1 MACVAIVNR
10 EPWMVA
16 LSAALTAAG
25 LAAMDIA
32 RADRGGVSAITVYA
46 LSACITEL
54 ANMVGLLSADASNRS
69 MYFVYAIDDHLLLA
83 SWLSF
88 CGTVLPVLG
97 FWFIARDVGWNRVL
111 TLLPSV
117 SGRVASRHLLI
128 GGTVL
133 ALLLVAVRWL
143 NVVPNLGTVTAL
155 LLEIPVIMTFLLARM
170 GGQTNNRKALWLS
183 LLLASAESGRALLFD
198 YLRGNVIAPFVA
210 LVLGV
215 LLGSRSLRP
224 LRTRFFVPIYAVG
237 VTFVVFFGSFGVAR
251 GSAGGVDR
259 LMRTVEL
266 QEIPE
271 EYLEPAQQQQH
282 QQGVLG
288 RLTNFNQLSQIGRV
302 VQEDGFYDGAT
313 LEYLG
318 VAFIPRFL
326 WPDKPAIAKGS
337 WFALRIGQA
346 YVRADGLSS
355 NSVNMT
361 VPGELYLN
369 FGWLGAV
376 CGCFIFGAIFAA
388 LWSRTGFWTD
398 SGNTFGAAFGFFLLW
413 FGIWLGVDLQV
424 MVTLFAM
431 YLTLVVAGAAYR
443 SAFPPTHVRSGMR
456 RGAAIANEA

>member
-1 MACVAIVNR
+1 
-10 EPWMVA
+10 MVA

-25 LAAMDIA
+25 LAAIDIS

-54 ANMVGLLSADASNRS
+54 ANVVGLLSADAPNRS
-69 MYFVYAIDDHLLLA
+69 LYFVYAIDDHLLLA

-97 FWFIARDVGWNRVL
+97 FWAIARDAAWNRVL
-111 TLLPSV
+111 GLLPSV
-117 SGRVASRHLLI
+117 SGHVAFRHLLT

-133 ALLLVAVRWL
+133 SLVIVAVRWM
-143 NVVPNLGTVTAL
+143 NIVPNLGTVTAL
-155 LLEIPVIMTFLLARM
+155 LLEIPVIMTFLLARI
-170 GGQTNNRKALWLS
+170 GGQTNNQKALWLS
-183 LLLASAESGRALLFD
+183 LLIASAESGRALLFD
-198 YLRGNVIAPFVA
+198 YLRGNVIGPFVA

-224 LRTRFFVPIYAVG
+224 LRTRFFVPIYAVA
-237 VTFVVFFGSFGVAR
+237 VIFVVFFGAFGVAR
-251 GSAGGVDR
+251 SSAGGVDR

-266 QEIPE
+266 QEIPD
-271 EYLEPAQQQQH
+271 EYLEPSQQPQQQQ
-282 QQGVLG
+282 GVVG
-288 RLTNFNQLSQIGRV
+288 RLTNFNQLSQVARV
-302 VQEDGFYDGAT
+302 AEEDGFYNGGT

-326 WPDKPAIAKGS
+326 WPEKPTIAKGS

-346 YVRADGLSS
+346 YVRPDGLSS

-369 FGWLGAV
+369 FGWLGAII
-376 CGCFIFGAIFAA
+376 GCFIFGAIFAA
-388 LWSRTGFWTD
+388 LWSRTSFWSD
-398 SGNTFGAAFGFFLLW
+398 SSNTFGAAFGFFLVW

-424 MVTLFAM
+424 LVTLFAM

-443 SAFPPTHVRSGMR
+443 SAFPAIRFRPGQKSR
-456 RGAAIANEA
+456 AALVNEG